1 MRFVCFQF
9 SLSPFVW
16 PSSSSSSAAW
26 PCGGS
31 SSSAAVTCHVRV
43 PFVRRTTVLF
53 LCRSTRYQRD
63 FALFSL
69 LPTGSQNHSESSE
82 IVKIPIVSRESFCF
96 FPALIVQSAKPAMF
110 TSAQGES
117 GATAEERQNNQNAG
131 LEGEE
136 SRPESRPL
144 LQETQPGMTKASSP
158 LEDEDRGLGDSL
170 PNTTS
175 SSQTSLSGL
184 PTASGNTPRP
194 SPSAFRLPPVDV
206 VRTQPVWPFFPAFFL
221 YPDVL
226 YVFFSRLQNDPLRHR
241 LVPLLG
247 KIPACR
253 LFLPLL
259 ISLRSFLR
267 LLICPERQLRAEN
280 CPTYRISKHL
290 LEFSH

>member
-1 MRFVCFQF
+1 MF
-9 SLSPFVW
+9 P
-16 PSSSSSSAAW
+16 
-26 PCGGS
+26 
-31 SSSAAVTCHVRV
+31 RV
-43 PFVRRTTVLF
+43 IPLF
-53 LCRSTRYQRD
+53 LCSRAPCRTPLSS
-63 FALFSL
+63 FPFLP
-69 LPTGSQNHSESSE
+69 PTGSQSRSESSE
-82 IVKIPIVSRESFCF
+82 IVKIPIVSRDPFHF
-96 FPALIVQSAKPAMF
+96 LFPALVVQSARPAVF

-144 LQETQPGMTKASSP
+144 LQETQPGMTKASPP

-184 PTASGNTPRP
+184 PTASGSTPRP
-194 SPSAFRLPPVDV
+194 SPSAFRLPPADV
-206 VRTQPVWPFFPAFFL
+206 VRKQPATPSSLFFFPSAFFL

-226 YVFFSRLQNDPLRHR
+226 YSFFFLSCLQNDPLRYR

-247 KIPACR
+247 KIPASR